1 MKRLLT
7 IAIVLL
13 TTLLAS
19 AQNGTLNP
27 TNPPEPS
34 AKYKLT
40 VTCQPAEAATTSGSG
55 EYEQG
60 KSVTVRATAKTNY
73 KFKYWLKDGV
83 QQSTTATSFS
93 YTMTA
98 ADVKFVAVF
107 EYVEPTPAPYDPS
120 NPAEPQVIPEP
131 DPTFPLY
138 LVASPTGACT
148 FNRTSGATLK
158 AGVVVTVKATPATG
172 YKFDGWYSAAG
183 QRLSTAASF
192 SYTMPAEPTTLTA
205 RLHYDPTN
213 PNDPQGGNQTDVDNE
228 DDVPIIDVSD
238 SELTFDAEGGTQTI
252 HISTNR
258 AWTIESPFNW
268 CIVNGNSTYNASA
281 GEYDLDVTVEQNNS
295 TNERSTSITIRTIDN
310 TLSWIVTVRQAG
322 IVPNFTVTPKTFNIP
337 ASGGYQTLHVSSNVT
352 WCLTCSDNYIIA
364 EKAHYET
371 NGIQSEIEVRVQMA
385 ANPSPSS
392 RQATITFRV
401 ENDVLEPIEVVAT
414 QAGTALPGDLNDDKD
429 VDGTDLVLLTNLIL
443 TGRTNTSGDLN
454 SDGAVDGTD
463 YVLMVNKILG
473 ITQ

>member
-107 EYVEPTPAPYDPS
+107 EYVEPTPTPYDPS
-120 NPAEPQVIPEP
+120 NPAEPQAQYRLTATAQPAEAATMSGGGNYTPGTSVNVRATAKANYKFLYWLKDGVKQSAVTTSITVTMPTAYVQYVAVFEYVEPEP
-131 DPTFPLY
+131 
-138 LVASPTGACT
+138 
-148 FNRTSGATLK
+148 
-158 AGVVVTVKATPATG
+158 TP
-172 YKFDGWYSAAG
+172 Y
-183 QRLSTAASF
+183 
-192 SYTMPAEPTTLTA
+192 
-205 RLHYDPTN
+205 N
-213 PNDPQGGNQTDVDNE
+213 PSNPSEPQGGSQTDVDN
-228 DDVPIIDVSD
+228 
-238 SELTFDAEGGTQTI
+238 
-252 HISTNR
+252 N
-258 AWTIESPFNW
+258 
-268 CIVNGNSTYNASA
+268 
-281 GEYDLDVTVEQNNS
+281 
-295 TNERSTSITIRTIDN
+295 
-310 TLSWIVTVRQAG
+310 
-322 IVPNFTVTPKTFNIP
+322 P
-337 ASGGYQTLHVSSNVT
+337 A
-352 WCLTCSDNYIIA
+352 I
-364 EKAHYET
+364 
-371 NGIQSEIEVRVQMA
+371 
-385 ANPSPSS
+385 
-392 RQATITFRV
+392 
-401 ENDVLEPIEVVAT
+401 
-414 QAGTALPGDLNDDKD
+414 LPGDLNDDKD